1 MHFQCPTLTPS
12 YFRAQKRALP
22 DHHWL
27 RSPPPPHT
35 HTHFS
40 RNQGKYAKSANV
52 NKKNKKIHCFI
63 FHMWSEAKHVVI
75 YVYIVDIFT
84 YVMYYI
90 LQRLVTNDE
99 IVNLEPEGHYLGVNN
114 TS

>member
-1 MHFQCPTLTPS
+1 
-12 YFRAQKRALP
+12 
-22 DHHWL
+22 
-27 RSPPPPHT
+27 
-35 HTHFS
+35 
-40 RNQGKYAKSANV
+40 
-52 NKKNKKIHCFI
+52 
-63 FHMWSEAKHVVI
+63 MWSEAKHVVI